1 MELELESE
9 NLVQLRLLTRNIRLV
24 DARKARGMIQLD
36 MARAAGIKIFRF
48 QCIEN
53 LKVVPTV
60 EEICK
65 IACLLEKPTD
75 YLFPEALLSAVEA
88 GVFSRRKAELAAPQI
103 ISLTEAQGLIT
114 DGGLDAVEE
123 KIGRELLVEQV
134 REAIDT
140 LTPREQ
146 GVIRLRFGLVDGR
159 CHSLEE
165 VGPKFNVTKE
175 RIRQIEAKA
184 LRKLRHPSRARKLMD
199 YRLRSRK

>member
-1 MELELESE
+1 MELESE

-53 LKVVPTV
+53 LKVVPT
-60 EEICK
+60 EDEICK
-65 IACLLEKPTD
+65 IASVLEKPID
-75 YLFPEALLSAVEA
+75 YLFSEALLSAVEA

-103 ISLTEAQGLIT
+103 ISLTEALKQGLIT

-165 VGPKFNVTKE
+165 VGPEFNVTRE

-184 LRKLRHPSRARKLMD
+184 LRKLRHPSRGLS
-199 YRLRSRK
+199 RLRSRK